1 MTLQAP
7 VRDERAEA
15 RFRPDG
21 HPAVAAGRVGVLLV
35 NLGTPDDTSYWP
47 MRRYLKE
54 FLSDRR
60 VIETNRLLWWA
71 ILNGIVLT
79 TRPKKS
85 GRAYASI
92 WNTERNESPLRTVT
106 RAQAEKLAGAL
117 ASAHPTVI
125 VDWAM
130 RYGNPSIADRLRAL
144 QAQGAD
150 RILIFPLYPQYSAAT
165 TATANDKAFEA
176 LMGLRWQPAL
186 RTVPP
191 YYDDPVYI
199 EALAASIRG
208 HLAGL
213 DFEPELVLASFHGL
227 PKDYF
232 LKGDPYY
239 CHCQKTARLLREAL
253 GWDESKLRLTFQ
265 SRFGR
270 AEWLQPYTDET
281 VKRLAREGVKRLAVV
296 TPGFAADC
304 IETLEEIAVQNAEF
318 FHEHGGERFAAIPC
332 LNDSPEGMRVIEA
345 VVRRELQGW
354 V

>member
-1 MTLQAP
+1 MTLQAFP
-7 VRDERAEA
+7 GTDAQA
-15 RFRPDG
+15 RPDS
-21 HPAVAAGRVGVLLV
+21 PAIAAGRVGVLLI

-60 VIETNRLLWWA
+60 VIETNRLIWWP

-85 GRAYASI
+85 GRVYDSI
-92 WNTERNESPLRTVT
+92 WNRERNESPLRTVT
-106 RAQAEKLAGAL
+106 RAQAEKLAAEMQTRP
-117 ASAHPTVI
+117 SVI

-130 RYGNPSIADRLRAL
+130 RYGAPSIRERLVAL
-144 QAQGAD
+144 QRQGAD
-150 RILIFPLYPQYSAAT
+150 RILLFPLYPQYSAAT

-176 LMGLRWQPAL
+176 LMGLRWQPAI

-199 EALAASIRG
+199 EALAASIRKA
-208 HLAGL
+208 LAGL

-227 PKDYF
+227 PREYA
-232 LKGDPYY
+232 LKGDPYPY
-239 CHCQKTARLLREAL
+239 HCEETTRLLRAKL
-253 GWDESKLRLTFQ
+253 GFDDAKLRLTFQ

-270 AEWLQPYTDET
+270 AEWLRPYTDET
-281 VKRLAREGVKRLAVV
+281 VRRLAEEGVKRLAVV

-304 IETLEEIAVQNAEF
+304 VETLEEIAGQNAEIF
-318 FHEHGGERFAAIPC
+318 REHGGERFAAIPC
-332 LNDSPEGMRVIEA
+332 LNDSDEGMRVIRA
-345 VVRRELQGW
+345 VVERELQGW
-354 V
+354 I